1 MTAIVVLRA
10 DDGAVRLATPVAWS
24 VHAHAL
30 LPLVEFYPPAPS
42 AAYRP
47 GIVAFAVPETG
58 APLDRILRPGLD
70 LLTRDLVAIH
80 MDPGEWQQQEGPF
93 AWYRLS
99 ISGQVRVVAPARA
112 AEVVRVTKQ
121 VAVCRPGR
129 CVLALALF
137 GPTALVGALEPVFA
151 AVRASVQIGT

>member
-58 APLDRILRPGLD
+58 APLDRILRPGLA
-70 LLTRDLVAIH
+70 LLTRDLEAVH
-80 MDPGEWQQQEGPF
+80 MDHGGWRQEG
-93 AWYRLS
+93 ALTWYRLG
-99 ISGQVRVVAPARA
+99 ISGQVTVAAPARP
-112 AEVVRVTKQ
+112 AEVVPVTKQ